1 MLPYG
6 GHSINSNDLKMVK
19 QSLNSKLITTGKF
32 VEKFEKKISNYTKC
46 KYTISCNSGTSALH
60 LAFISANVKKGDTVI
75 VPAINFI
82 ATCNIL
88 KMIGAKIYICDVN
101 EVTGQIT
108 PELIVK
114 CIKENKIKKIKAL
127 VVMYLGGNTYYNHQI
142 YNLKKKYKFLI
153 IEDSCHALG
162 SSYKYNKKIYRIG
175 SCKHSDIATFSFHPL
190 KSITTGEGGAIT
202 TNIKKYAQK
211 AKLFRSHGII
221 RIPKRHWAYNINSLG
236 LNYRLSDINCAL
248 GISQLSRIKK
258 IINKRKVIA
267 KNYIKKL
274 GELDKNNMIKLPSL
288 TTIDYSSWHL
298 FIIRLNFLKLKCKKE
313 KLFKFFKKN
322 KIYLQ
327 QHYIPIYKFNYYKKI
342 SKKLNGAEKYFKNSV
357 SFPIFYDLSLKNQNR
372 IIKLLKDFINQ
383 QSFKTNENKN

>member
-6 GHSINSNDLKMVK
+6 KHSINSNDLKIVK
-19 QSLNSKLITTGKF
+19 KSLNSKLITTGKF
-32 VEKFEKKISNYTKC
+32 VEQFEKKISNYTKS
-46 KYTISCNSGTSALH
+46 KYAISCNSGTSALH
-60 LAFISANVKKGDTVI
+60 LAFISANIKKGDAVI

-108 PELIVK
+108 PELIIK
-114 CIKENKIKKIKAL
+114 CIKKNKIKKVKAL
-127 VVMYLGGNTYYNHQI
+127 VVMYLGGITYDNYKI
-142 YNLKKKYKFLI
+142 YSLKKRYKFLI

-162 SSYKYNKKIYRIG
+162 SSYKYIKNIYKVG

-221 RIPKRHWAYNINSLG
+221 RIPERHWTYNINSLG
-236 LNYRLSDINCAL
+236 LNYRLSDINCSL

-274 GELDKNNMIKLPSL
+274 SKFDKNNIIKLPHL
-288 TTIDYSSWHL
+288 ATINYSSWHL
-298 FIIRLNFLKLKCKKE
+298 FIIRLNFSKLRCNKE

-327 QHYIPIYKFNYYKKI
+327 QHYIPIYKFNYYRKI
-342 SKKLNGAEKYFKNSV
+342 SKRLNGAEKYFKDSI
-357 SFPIFYDLSLKNQNR
+357 SFPIFYDLSLINQNR
-372 IIKLLKDFINQ
+372 VIKLLKDFINQ
-383 QSFKTNENKN
+383 QSFKNQ